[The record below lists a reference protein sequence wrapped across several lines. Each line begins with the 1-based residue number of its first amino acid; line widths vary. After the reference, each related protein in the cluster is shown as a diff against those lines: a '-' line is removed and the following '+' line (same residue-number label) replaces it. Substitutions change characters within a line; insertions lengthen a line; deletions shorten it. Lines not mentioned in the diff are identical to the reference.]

1 MGIDDFYA
9 GRVTLVARLVYG
21 YELMVKLTILYRTPS
36 TQAGF
41 EDHYNQNLALLEK
54 LPGLRRRQANVV
66 IGSPQGTSPYSRILE
81 LYFDDFS
88 ALDQALLSAEG
99 RAAGADLMKFAG
111 KEAELIFSEVY
122 EE

>member
-1 MGIDDFYA
+1 
-9 GRVTLVARLVYG
+9 
-21 YELMVKLTILYRTPS
+21 MVKLTILYRTPS